1 MNDKLHADYTYSIE
15 GNVIAII
22 DLCLGGRSVSD
33 DIETVLSEISRELK
47 SDLSGYALV
56 YRDGQGN
63 WDGIRLIDN
72 NTIDF
77 YALRET
83 TQEGAVRRLLHL
95 MP

>member
-1 MNDKLHADYTYSIE
+1 MSDKFHADYTYSIE

-33 DIETVLSEISRELK
+33 DIETVLREISRALN

-56 YRDGQGN
+56 YRDSHGN
-63 WDGIRLIDN
+63 WDGIRVIDG

>member
-1 MNDKLHADYTYSIE
+1 MNDKLHADFTYTIE
-15 GNVIAII
+15 GNVIAIV
-22 DLCLGGRSVSD
+22 DLCLGGRSVSG
-33 DIETVLSEISRELK
+33 DIETVLREIGRELK

-63 WDGIRLIDN
+63 WDGIRLVDGD
-72 NTIDF
+72 TIDF